1 MAKVSRLNSAEIK
14 KRTIKIWNEVA
25 PRYHHDWASRS
36 IGPFKS
42 TSKLLSLANIKRDSA
57 VLDLACGTGIV
68 TKMLSSKVGLQGLVV
83 GVDIS
88 SRALNIAK
96 KWNFGRKNIEFVN
109 ADIEKLSFKEK
120 FDLVTCQYGLMFLPC
135 PHAALQNIRRIL
147 KNGGTIVV
155 AVHGGKNSVPYFSC
169 IRNAILKF
177 VPDFIPPGTP
187 NFDRFGTKDSLKKEF
202 AKAGYKKIRIREL
215 NFFYKA
221 GRFED
226 YWNDYFAYMA
236 KPLKEKLKPLST
248 AQRRAMKKIARKCTQ
263 KYAKKGKVIFP
274 WKVLI
279 LSANK

>member
-1 MAKVSRLNSAEIK
+1 MAKITRLNSAEIK

-25 PRYHHDWASRS
+25 TRYHHNWASHG
-36 IGPFKS
+36 IGPFQS
-42 TSKLLSLANIKRDSA
+42 TSKLLRLANIKHGSI

-88 SRALNIAK
+88 SGALKIAK
-96 KWNFGRKNIEFVN
+96 RWNFGKKNIEFIN

-120 FDLVTCQYGLMFLPC
+120 FDSVTCQYGLMFLPH
-135 PHAALQNIRRIL
+135 PQITLQNIRRML
-147 KNGGTIVV
+147 KSGVTTAV
-155 AVHGGKNSVPYFSC
+155 AVHGSKNSVPYFSC
-169 IRNAILKF
+169 IRDTILKF
-177 VPDFIPPGTP
+177 VPDFIPSGTP

-202 AKAGYKKIRIREL
+202 AKAGYKKIKIREL
-215 NFFYKA
+215 NFSYKA

-226 YWNDYFAYMA
+226 YWNDYFVYMA
-236 KPLKEKLKPLST
+236 KPLKEKLKSLST
-248 AQRRAMKKIARKCTQ
+248 TQRKAMKEIARKHAQ
-263 KYAKKGKVIFP
+263 KYIKKGKVIFP

>member
-1 MAKVSRLNSAEIK
+1 MAKITRLNSAEIK

-25 PRYHHDWASRS
+25 TRYHHNWASHG
-36 IGPFKS
+36 IGPFQS
-42 TSKLLSLANIKRDSA
+42 TSKLLRLANIKHGSI

-88 SRALNIAK
+88 SGALKIAK
-96 KWNFGRKNIEFVN
+96 RWNFGKKNIEFIN

-120 FDLVTCQYGLMFLPC
+120 FDSVTCQYGLMFLPH
-135 PHAALQNIRRIL
+135 PQITLQNIRRML
-147 KNGGTIVV
+147 KSGVTTAV
-155 AVHGGKNSVPYFSC
+155 AVHGSKNSVPYFSC
-169 IRNAILKF
+169 IRDTILKF

-202 AKAGYKKIRIREL
+202 AKAGYKKIKIREL
-215 NFFYKA
+215 NFSYKV

-236 KPLKEKLKPLST
+236 KPLKEKLKSLST
-248 AQRRAMKKIARKCTQ
+248 TQRKAMKEIARKHAQ
-263 KYAKKGKVIFP
+263 KYIKKGKVIFP

>member
-1 MAKVSRLNSAEIK
+1 MTKVTRLSSDEIK

-25 PRYHHDWASRS
+25 PRYHDDWASRN

-42 TSKLLSLANIKRDSA
+42 TSKLLGLANVKRGCR

-68 TKMLSSKVGLQGLVV
+68 TRMLSSKVGPRGLAV

-88 SRALNIAK
+88 SGPLKIAK
-96 KWNFGRKNIEFVN
+96 RWNRGRKNIEFVN
-109 ADIEKLSFKEK
+109 SDIEKLSFKEK
-120 FDLVTCQYGLMFLPC
+120 FDSVTCQYGLMFLPR
-135 PHAALQNIRRIL
+135 PHTALQNIKKIL
-147 KNGGTIVV
+147 KNGRTIAI
-155 AVHGGKNSVPYFSC
+155 AVHGDKYSVPYFSC
-169 IRNAILKF
+169 IRDAILKF

-202 AKAGYKKIRIREL
+202 AKAGYKKIRVHEF
-215 NFFYKA
+215 NFSYKA

-236 KPLKEKLKPLST
+236 KPLKEKLKPLT
-248 AQRRAMKKIARKCTQ
+248 TIQRNAMKEIARKCAQ
-263 KYAKKGKVIFP
+263 KYVKKGKVVFP

>member
-1 MAKVSRLNSAEIK
+1 LAKVTRLSSTEIK

-42 TSKLLSLANIKRDSA
+42 TSKLLGLANIKRDSR

-68 TKMLSSKVGLQGLVV
+68 TRMLSSKIGPQGLVV

-88 SRALNIAK
+88 SGPLKIAK
-96 KWNFGRKNIEFVN
+96 RWSSGRKNMEFVN
-109 ADIEKLSFKEK
+109 SDIEKLSFKEK
-120 FDLVTCQYGLMFLPC
+120 FDSVTCQYGLMFLPH
-135 PHAALQNIRRIL
+135 PQTALQNIRKIL
-147 KNGGTIVV
+147 KNGGTIAV
-155 AVHGGKNSVPYFSC
+155 AVHGDKNSVPYFSC
-169 IRNAILKF
+169 VRDAILKF

-202 AKAGYKKIRIREL
+202 AKAGYKKIKIHEF
-215 NFFYKA
+215 NFSYKA

-236 KPLKEKLKPLST
+236 KPLKEKLKPLT
-248 AQRRAMKKIARKCTQ
+248 TTQRKAMKEISSKCAQ
-263 KYAKKGKVIFP
+263 KYVKKGKVIFP

>member
-1 MAKVSRLNSAEIK
+1 LAKITRLNSAEIK

-25 PRYHHDWASRS
+25 PRYHNNWASHG
-36 IGPFKS
+36 IGPFQS
-42 TSKLLSLANIKRDSA
+42 TSKLLRLANIKHGSI

-88 SRALNIAK
+88 SGALKIAK
-96 KWNFGRKNIEFVN
+96 RWNFGKKNIEFIN

-120 FDLVTCQYGLMFLPC
+120 FDSVTCQYGLMFLPH
-135 PHAALQNIRRIL
+135 PQITLQNIRRML
-147 KNGGTIVV
+147 KSGGTTAV
-155 AVHGGKNSVPYFSC
+155 AVHGSKNSVPYFSC
-169 IRNAILKF
+169 IRDAILKF
-177 VPDFIPPGTP
+177 VPDFIPSGTP

-202 AKAGYKKIRIREL
+202 AKAGYKKIKIREL
-215 NFFYKA
+215 NFSYKA

-236 KPLKEKLKPLST
+236 KPLKEKLKSLST
-248 AQRRAMKKIARKCTQ
+248 TQRKAMKEIARKHAQ
-263 KYAKKGKVIFP
+263 KYIKKGKVIFP